1 MAYRK
6 YKPVDNY
13 AGDPI
18 KEFIDSFKPGVDYTV
33 KQYKSLAFNTTII
46 IDENLADF
54 NQLELNGWRPN
65 KVDGKVIVSHKTIND
80 PWPWFKMI
88 MREFVA

>member
-46 IDENLADF
+46 ID
-54 NQLELNGWRPN
+54 
-65 KVDGKVIVSHKTIND
+65 
-80 PWPWFKMI
+80 
-88 MREFVA
+88 